1 MDGELSDQKI
11 TRASF
16 FVNSIMALT
25 LTLDQRDEQIVAAHL
40 LTGRYRSPQE
50 VVAHA
55 LETLSEKEPIVLR
68 SKKTPAEVS
77 PTSASCVRA

>member
-1 MDGELSDQKI
+1 
-11 TRASF
+11 
-16 FVNSIMALT
+16 MALT